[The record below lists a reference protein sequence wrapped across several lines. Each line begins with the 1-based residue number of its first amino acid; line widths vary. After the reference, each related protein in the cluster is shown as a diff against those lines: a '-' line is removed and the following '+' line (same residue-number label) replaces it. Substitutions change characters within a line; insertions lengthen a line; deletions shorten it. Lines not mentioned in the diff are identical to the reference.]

1 MGGAKRNHCSSI
13 IQKYIRFPILHG
25 HAECRSCNS
34 NVSQAEPAA
43 SLLRALVEL
52 QNLIF
57 GRNSKV
63 ICSFQASALVW
74 LPLIH
79 SVFVVVLTTLSLSH
93 HQPLDLYYSWACLTP
108 SPGSVLFESTHF
120 ISCLCI
126 SRNQP
131 MSGLRT
137 C

>member
-108 SPGSVLFESTHF
+108 HQAVCSLKVHILFPASVFLGTSL
-120 ISCLCI
+120 CLA
-126 SRNQP
+126 
-131 MSGLRT
+131 
-137 C
+137 